1 MKSLRCPE
9 IFAYDIT
16 KAAAGRPKDQAAAET
31 GAPMRDVC
39 RGCFKTDAK
48 GMVSEPDRRDRMDLS
63 SYIKPEL
70 VVVAVALYVLGVA
83 VKKSKIVNCRFIPL
97 INGAAGILICMLY
110 VFATETLDGA
120 RDVIMAAFTA
130 ITQGI
135 LTAGLSTYVHQMI
148 KQMKEPKQSGG
159 EEG

>member
-1 MKSLRCPE
+1 MCSWICIPFRAECVPPAHSVL
-9 IFAYDIT
+9 
-16 KAAAGRPKDQAAAET
+16 AGRQ
-31 GAPMRDVC
+31 
-39 RGCFKTDAK
+39 KTELSY
-48 GMVSEPDRRDRMDLS
+48 VSAPDRRDRMDLS
-63 SYIKPEL
+63 NYIKPEL

-110 VFATETLDGA
+110 VFATETLDGIQ
-120 RDVIMAAFTA
+120 DVVMAAFTA